1 MKLAHLLS
9 LGNGIISCH
18 GRGNPFRPTELGR
31 LPFLVSVKPA
41 YLVPVCPALD
51 AGAAAAQRPQPAG
64 FAARIELGVL
74 RVLGAM
80 FVAAVIGCGFGAQ
93 HVAYTRE
100 KHTLGRQ
107 LRQKE
112 IELCAVTQA
121 YRSLESE
128 KAFLVAQGLPQ
139 AAVNFARV
147 DPIPEAAA
155 SSARRLG
162 GGREGKPVLI
172 RTSSHVPSSRR
183 SQVADARPLARRG
196 RIRG

>member
-18 GRGNPFRPTELGR
+18 GRGNPFRPTQQGR

-51 AGAAAAQRPQPAG
+51 ASASAAQRPQPAG

-80 FVAAVIGCGFGAQ
+80 FVAAVIGCGLGAQ

-128 KAFLVAQGLPQ
+128 KALVVAQGLPQ
-139 AAVNFARV
+139 AVVNLAKV
-147 DPIPEAAA
+147 DPIPEAGA
-155 SSARRLG
+155 SSAGRVG
-162 GGREGKPVLI
+162 GGRESKPVPI
-172 RTSSHVPSSRR
+172 RASSHVPSIRR
-183 SQVADARPLARRG
+183 SQVVDARAPARRG